1 MPLHRTLKI
10 GIWSNYIIRVLGT
23 SHHGQ
28 SLWSQVEGVRG
39 VVLMSYAQSL
49 WSQVEGVRGVVLMS
63 YAQSLWSQVE
73 GVRGV
78 VLMSYAQSLWSH
90 NEGEGSG
97 PNELCSVSLVS
108 Q

>member
-1 MPLHRTLKI
+1 ML
-10 GIWSNYIIRVLGT
+10 
-23 SHHGQ
+23 
-28 SLWSQVEGVRG
+28 SLFGLTVR
-39 VVLMSYAQSL
+39 
-49 WSQVEGVRGVVLMS
+49 VRGVVLMS